1 MNMTKRIVD
10 TILVSF
16 TKVEDKNNPDNGLL
30 VIGRKRLNESVEAI
44 NAFEGKE
51 ANDIY
56 KKLIAEAKV
65 KN

>member
-1 MNMTKRIVD
+1 MTKRIVD

-30 VIGRKRLNESVEAI
+30 VIGRKRLNESVEVI

-56 KKLIAEAKV
+56 KKLITEVKV

>member
-1 MNMTKRIVD
+1 MTKRIVD

-30 VIGRKRLNESVEAI
+30 VIGRKRLNESVEVI

-56 KKLIAEAKV
+56 KKLITEDKV

>member
-1 MNMTKRIVD
+1 MTKRIVD

-30 VIGRKRLNESVEAI
+30 VIGRKRLNESVEVI

-56 KKLIAEAKV
+56 KKLITEAKA